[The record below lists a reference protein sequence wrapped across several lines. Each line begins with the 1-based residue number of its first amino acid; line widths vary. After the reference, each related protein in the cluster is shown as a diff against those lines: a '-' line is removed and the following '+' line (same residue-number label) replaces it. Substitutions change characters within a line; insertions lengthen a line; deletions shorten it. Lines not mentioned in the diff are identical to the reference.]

1 GGGMG
6 IMVTLIPHF
15 RIKPPRLPIWWRW
28 YYWANPVA
36 WSLYGLLTSQY
47 GDVNEPLKLA
57 DGSRSVPLRQF
68 LKDQFGYEHE
78 FLGVAATA
86 VVGFLF
92 KVAFVI
98 ARRGFI
104 CLAME
109 TDLIVVPIFAFG
121 QFTPMVWSFIPF

>member
-1 GGGMG
+1 
-6 IMVTLIPHF
+6 
-15 RIKPPRLPIWWRW
+15 RLPIWWRW

-86 VVGFLF
+86 VVGFCLLF
-92 KVAFVI
+92 AV
-98 ARRGFI
+98 
-104 CLAME
+104 
-109 TDLIVVPIFAFG
+109 TFAFTMKSKILKG
-121 QFTPMVWSFIPF
+121 CIALRYGSECKRWRLDVPEAFEVVIIK